1 MQCAAVI
8 IVFFDKIAPP
18 QKCAGESVVDETLAM
33 DTCHGNSPSLACLPP
48 IILDSGILNDLIPQE
63 ESKLNEVQN
72 AIKQLANKNNIK
84 YILFITFATK
94 VSFNLF
100 IKANY
105 N

>member
-48 IILDSGILNDLIPQE
+48 IILDSGMLNDLLPQE

-72 AIKQLANKNNIK
+72 ATKQLTNRNKIK
-84 YILFITFATK
+84 YILSITFVTK
-94 VSFNLF
+94 ISLNLF
-100 IKANY
+100 IKSN
-105 N
+105 